1 MAIRRVLKDST
12 ETLVAYP
19 TLSPDGRVVVGVPTA
34 ATVRV
39 GTTSTAIPTSGDS
52 ATIDSVNTTVTAAAS
67 EGDTTIT
74 TASATYVA
82 GVKYL
87 VQDAGRPPLVVESAH
102 SATGTTLYL
111 KDPLP
116 HALTTSATVK
126 GIRVSHALTTSETS
140 EEGPGIAVWTVT
152 VGGVDYVFSDSF
164 RVVRRITQIP
174 LTVDD
179 LIRTYP
185 VVLRLRERSDVGLDE
200 VIASAWEY
208 RVLHRLAAKGVR
220 DEDIVDAEV
229 LRPLLA
235 LACVL
240 HLVALDESADPVWRD
255 SLVAEYERTFE
266 ATFGR
271 VDWYEH
277 TQDADPA
284 PSSSNPDPP
293 RVGFVLRR

>member
-1 MAIRRVLKDST
+1 MAIRRVLKGST
-12 ETLVAYP
+12 ETLAAYP
-19 TLSPDGRVVVGVPTA
+19 TLSPDGRMVTGVPTA
-34 ATVRV
+34 ATVRI
-39 GTTSTAIPTSGDS
+39 GTTSTAIPTSADN
-52 ATIDSVNTTVTAAAS
+52 ATIDAVNTTVTAAAS
-67 EGDTTIT
+67 EGDTSLTV
-74 TASATYVA
+74 ASATFVA

-87 VQDAGRPPLVVESAH
+87 VTDPGKYPLVVEAQ
-102 SATGTTLYL
+102 TGGTTTTLYL

-116 HALTTSATVK
+116 HAVTTSATVK
-126 GIRVSHALTTSETS
+126 GIRVSHALTADETS
-140 EEGPGIAVWTVT
+140 EEGPGIAVWSATVD
-152 VGGVDYVFSDSF
+152 GVEFVFTDSF

-179 LIRTYP
+179 LVRTYP

-200 VIASAWEY
+200 VIAAAWEY
-208 RVLHRLAAKGVR
+208 RVLHRLAAKGIR
-220 DEDIVDAEV
+220 DEDIVDSEV
-229 LRPLLA
+229 LRPVLA

-255 SLVAEYERTFE
+255 SLVTEFERTME

-277 TQDADPA
+277 SQDADPA
-284 PSSSNPDPP
+284 PAQNNPDPP

>member
-12 ETLVAYP
+12 ETLYAYP
-19 TLSPDGRVVVGVPTA
+19 TLSPDGRVVSGVPSS
-34 ATVRV
+34 ATVRI
-39 GTTSTAIPTSGDS
+39 GTTSTAIPTSADN
-52 ATIDSVNTTVTAAAS
+52 ATVDAVSTTVTASAS
-67 EGDTTIT
+67 EGDTSVTVS
-74 TASATYVA
+74 SATFVH

-87 VQDAGRPPLVVESAH
+87 VEDPGKFPLVVESAH

-126 GIRVSHALTTSETS
+126 GLRVSHALTADETS
-140 EEGPGIAVWTVT
+140 EEGPGIAVWSCTVD
-152 VGGVDYVFSDSF
+152 GVAFTFTDSF

-220 DEDIVDAEV
+220 DEDIVDSEV
-229 LRPLLA
+229 LRPMLA

-255 SLVAEYERTFE
+255 SLVAEYERTVE

-284 PSSSNPDPP
+284 PSQTNPDPP